1 MKTSSISFLLIVAT
15 SCCVLPLTAGMST
28 LIISPVFSQTPQG
41 ASPEVVANDNAIV
54 LPVETQ
60 LQKDNLGIDVTFAKP
75 ISFVAVNE
83 NRLWSQNQLAEDEV
97 WAKLKGYLT
106 GKVANNVVLMRYR
119 SGRFPKG
126 DLAGE
131 IGNRIKDSFPEGTS
145 FLAQPFTNSSNDS
158 WPQMVQLAK
167 SRTSELKDND
177 ESPVGDENL
186 TVYPVQTPLS
196 KLLFGDT
203 SFFVRVLAIKEDD
216 GFVNKEIEKKI
227 SALLKRS
234 DANKDRALMFELV
247 SVTANADW
255 QKKVEKQFRNL
266 TKELGFKSLVVRHHV
281 NGVERLE
288 SLKLVGR
295 DAPGFSLPTYSD
307 SKQLTFPSSSR
318 HEIVLLN
325 FFGAT

>member
-1 MKTSSISFLLIVAT
+1 M
-15 SCCVLPLTAGMST
+15 
-28 LIISPVFSQTPQG
+28 
-41 ASPEVVANDNAIV
+41 
-54 LPVETQ
+54 
-60 LQKDNLGIDVTFAKP
+60 
-75 ISFVAVNE
+75 
-83 NRLWSQNQLAEDEV
+83 
-97 WAKLKGYLT
+97 
-106 GKVANNVVLMRYR
+106 
-119 SGRFPKG
+119 
-126 DLAGE
+126 
-131 IGNRIKDSFPEGTS
+131 
-145 FLAQPFTNSSNDS
+145 
-158 WPQMVQLAK
+158 
-167 SRTSELKDND
+167 
-177 ESPVGDENL
+177 
-186 TVYPVQTPLS
+186 
-196 KLLFGDT
+196 
-203 SFFVRVLAIKEDD
+203 RVLAIKEDD